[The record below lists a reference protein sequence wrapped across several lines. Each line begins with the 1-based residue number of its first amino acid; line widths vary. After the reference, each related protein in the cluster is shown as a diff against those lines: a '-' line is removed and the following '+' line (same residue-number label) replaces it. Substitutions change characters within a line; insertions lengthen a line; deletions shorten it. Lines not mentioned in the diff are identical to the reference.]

1 MLKLHSKWYYTYP
14 SGWICCPLQI
24 FDFILS
30 KIIYTSFFWQLFN
43 ATALCSHLLRG
54 SSKWGYAQKHKQHIR
69 EGVWLCAGISYI
81 SCPLIFLYFLR
92 QNLTDLQSAKKT
104 KKNVNVAPDTSS
116 QRVTVVKWEC
126 SDSLTPLAC
135 HLIILHVLT
144 RICIPN
150 FRHLDRNLNR
160 AEQRIMKTT

>member
-1 MLKLHSKWYYTYP
+1 MRLCTEAQTAYRGGSVTVCWNQLYKML
-14 SGWICCPLQI
+14 
-24 FDFILS
+24 
-30 KIIYTSFFWQLFN
+30 
-43 ATALCSHLLRG
+43 
-54 SSKWGYAQKHKQHIR
+54 
-69 EGVWLCAGISYI
+69 SYI
-81 SCPLIFLYFLR
+81 SILSSPKPDR
-92 QNLTDLQSAKKT
+92 SAKKK

-144 RICIPN
+144 RICISN

-160 AEQRIMKTT
+160 AEKRIMKTT